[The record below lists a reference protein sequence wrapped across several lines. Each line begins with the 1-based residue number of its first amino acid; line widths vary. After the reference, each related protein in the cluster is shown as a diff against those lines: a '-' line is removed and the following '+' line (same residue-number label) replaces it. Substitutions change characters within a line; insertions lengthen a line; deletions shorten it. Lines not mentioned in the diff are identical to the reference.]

1 MHDQPIQLDTGF
13 DHMPRLSVSSWL
25 HTIDSRVVSGE
36 PIVIIDDGSTQ
47 RVVTAP
53 CTGRIVDIYTEV
65 GAHVL
70 PRSVLG
76 MVRPDLIMPEPK
88 QGLGSILLGILMI
101 GLAVIAIP
109 IVTNVSPV
117 SMPSL
122 PSISSPTESDTA
134 QPTAPE
140 TNPADESAFDAPMP
154 DAPLPG
160 SSPNDDITNP
170 DAVAPDTQSD
180 ESAVEGVPD
189 TTVDPNQL
197 VEPTPSDSNA
207 DTTTNTD
214 STNTDSA
221 NTDSANTDSANT
233 DSTNTDSAN
242 TDSTNT
248 DSTNTDSTNTDSTN
262 TDSTNTDSANTD
274 SANQSTDNGADD
286 TQNQSDTTTTDPPLS
301 GFMSNIDITE
311 RFMFDV
317 DRIIVLTEEVERNLP
332 IGIMSQSEYDTIVL
346 PASNEVPQLIDALSQ
361 IIFNNRDNPDINEE
375 NRRWFSSFTDAKDEC
390 LAIYATIKQSV
401 QSTQAIPDLTSSF
414 TGCYVLADNFPQ

>member
-1 MHDQPIQLDTGF
+1 MHDQPLQLDAGF

-70 PRSVLG
+70 PRTVLG

-117 SMPSL
+117 SMPTP
-122 PSISSPTESDTA
+122 PSIPSLSDNNTA
-134 QPTAPE
+134 QPTIPE
-140 TNPADESAFDAPMP
+140 TNPADEPALDNPMP

-160 SSPNDDITNP
+160 ASPNDDSTNP
-170 DAVAPDTQSD
+170 DAVASDPQTDT
-180 ESAVEGVPD
+180 SAVEGVPD
-189 TTVDPNQL
+189 TAVDPNQL
-197 VEPTPSDSNA
+197 VEPTPSDPNA
-207 DTTTNTD
+207 GTSSMPDT
-214 STNTDSA
+214 A
-221 NTDSANTDSANT
+221 NTDIGNPPTDNPDNPDTANTDTGNPPTDNPDNPDTANT
-233 DSTNTDSAN
+233 DTGNPPTDNPDNPDTS
-242 TDSTNT
+242 
-248 DSTNTDSTNTDSTN
+248 
-262 TDSTNTDSANTD
+262 
-274 SANQSTDNGADD
+274 NQSTDNGTGD
-286 TQNQSDTTTTDPPLS
+286 TQDQSDTTTSEPPAS

-317 DRIIVLTEEVERNLP
+317 DRIITLTQEVERNLP
-332 IGIMSQSEYDTIVL
+332 TGIMPQSEYDSIVL
-346 PASNEVPQLIDALSQ
+346 PASDEVPQLIDTLSQ

-401 QSTQAIPDLTSSF
+401 QSKQAIPDLTSSF
-414 TGCYVLADNFPQ
+414 TGCYVLADNFSQ

>member
-221 NTDSANTDSANT
+221 NTDSAN
-233 DSTNTDSAN
+233 
-242 TDSTNT
+242 
-248 DSTNTDSTNTDSTN
+248 
-262 TDSTNTDSANTD
+262 
-274 SANQSTDNGADD
+274 QSTDNGADD